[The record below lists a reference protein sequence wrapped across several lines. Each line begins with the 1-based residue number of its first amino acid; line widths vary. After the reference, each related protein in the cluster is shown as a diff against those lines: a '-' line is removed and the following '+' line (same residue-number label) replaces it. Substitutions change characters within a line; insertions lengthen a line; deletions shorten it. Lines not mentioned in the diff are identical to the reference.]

1 MVVEVVFGIPGLGRL
16 LYDAVIAQ
24 DLPMV
29 QAGLLA
35 IVVIAVLASVATEL
49 VALAMDPVARSRD
62 LR

>member
-1 MVVEVVFGIPGLGRL
+1 
-16 LYDAVIAQ
+16 
-24 DLPMV
+24 MV

-49 VALAMDPVARSRD
+49 LQLAMDPIARSRA